1 MLEAAE
7 RAKNSLI
14 EEINQFNNASE
25 SSTAAKATSFED
37 EENSAHLFG
46 VVNPQKFGST
56 IKYTVTG
63 QDSQGKFEVVRR
75 YNEFHI
81 LHVTLTGRWPGCFVP
96 CIPEKQIL
104 GDKEDGFIEE
114 RRSLLD
120 RFIRECAKFEFILES
135 QEFKIFSR
143 QSGEVGETLEKL
155 GEQTPGQILDKYRNS
170 FKLQEDTDNSE
181 VARYREKINM
191 FQSFLTKAIL
201 NMNVSIAR
209 FI

>member
-1 MLEAAE
+1 V
-7 RAKNSLI
+7 
-14 EEINQFNNASE
+14 SE

-37 EENSAHLFG
+37 EENSKHLFG
-46 VVNPQKFGST
+46 VTNPQKVGST

-63 QDSQGKFEVVRR
+63 QDSQGKFEVIRR

-81 LHVTLTGRWPGCFVP
+81 LHVTLAARWPGCFIP

-135 QEFKIFSR
+135 QEFKIFAR
-143 QSGEVGETLEKL
+143 QTGEVGDTLEKL
-155 GEQTPGQILDKYRNS
+155 GDQTPG
-170 FKLQEDTDNSE
+170 
-181 VARYREKINM
+181 
-191 FQSFLTKAIL
+191 
-201 NMNVSIAR
+201 
-209 FI
+209 

>member
-1 MLEAAE
+1 MI
-7 RAKNSLI
+7 S
-14 EEINQFNNASE
+14 EINQFNNVSE
-25 SSTAAKATSFED
+25 SSNAAKATGFED
-37 EENSAHLFG
+37 EENAAHLFG
-46 VVNPQKFGST
+46 VTNPQKFGST

-81 LHVTLTGRWPGCFVP
+81 LHVTLSLRWPGCFIP
-96 CIPEKQIL
+96 CIPEKQIM

-143 QSGEVGETLEKL
+143 QTGEVGETLEKL
-155 GEQTPGQILDKYRNS
+155 GEQTPGQILDKYRLC
-170 FKLQEDTDNSE
+170 FKISEESDNSE
-181 VARYREKINM
+181 VARYREKINI
-191 FQSFLTKAIL
+191 FQNFLTKAIL
-201 NMNVSIAR
+201 SMNVSPQQLIFLNR
-209 FI
+209 GIG